1 MERSSSKAERLLQLE
16 QLLLAFPDGL
26 HKAEIARRLGVHRAT
41 AGRYIEEVSRRI
53 PIWQDSNLFGI
64 ERDHYLTQVR
74 LTIHESMAM
83 HLAARLMA
91 TRTDKHNPHAAS
103 ALRKLGYSLRRIAPL
118 VSQHLAASA
127 DVMDDEAQRH
137 DPVYLEVLET
147 LTRAWSQGRMVH
159 LWHRHGSGRVYDY
172 DFAPYFIEPYAVGQ
186 TTHVI
191 GWRKPP
197 GAVRTFKLERIQ
209 RIELS
214 TEPYTIPDDFDP
226 RETLADAWG
235 IWYTE
240 AEPVE
245 VVLRFHPRVAHR
257 VQETRWHRNEQTE
270 EQPDGSLLWR
280 ARVAEPQEM
289 LPWIRGW
296 GADVE
301 VVEPKELRERMVGEA
316 RRLAQMYHLGL
327 AAPDNQSGGDEAM
340 DIFQEFLTLPGKTEP
355 RLTIFEH
362 SSDVFHVA
370 LYLLSENESTVRNPH
385 LIKMGALLHDVG
397 KIEQDIRVGK
407 QWKHQPYSTKYL
419 RPLLEHPRLKALLTD
434 NDVDST
440 QVNYD
445 DLLLICEHHHDIPT
459 QPALLRHCPDALLV
473 SVADV
478 MASALESGWLGSIR
492 EMLSAST
499 YIDLNLSLLE
509 NLGLAGGLDGEM
521 HRVDL
526 PGDSVADALLND
538 LIFRDMSKRL
548 PALGLKP
555 ILQKGGSLWVIG
567 DQESLRAFLED
578 YVVNPRTLYESAGL
592 DDGIYEGVLAAMP
605 APGALQPDTIKYL
618 LVNERIARKVALGLV
633 DRKRVRQAL
642 EHFDIS
648 LRNVH
653 ETFGVR
659 GRTVDD
665 KLEAVGE
672 TFRYLVT
679 GAQAAYHYHSWRI
692 PPAGVYE
699 LLIDPADF
707 DTWYAYLR
715 DSRTFVGKAPPA
727 GKERERYIETV
738 VLVSELTDELWHN
751 RVWVDDVAYIAPADL
766 LFRLIAVQT
775 EAAIGEALAILVA
788 RRQTWDW
795 DMLVSAI
802 KARRMAR
809 QMGCLFEVLN
819 REASQLIVPTEAIEP
834 LFAVV
839 QDTVGEAV
847 FTFPLRV
854 SEEGL
859 APGKTPDDYA
869 KIGRRWGIE
878 LLLPRHLIA
887 KVLDDLGV

>member
-1 MERSSSKAERLLQLE
+1 MERATGKAERLLQIE
-16 QLLLAFPDGL
+16 ALLLEYPDGL
-26 HKAEIARRLGVHRAT
+26 SQAEIARRVGVNRSTIYRYLPDLGRFCVYET
-41 AGRYIEEVSRRI
+41 DDGRLAI
-53 PIWQDSNLFGI
+53 D
-64 ERDHYLTQVR
+64 RDHYLMNVR
-74 LTIHESMAM
+74 LTLHESMAL

-91 TRTDKHNPHAAS
+91 TRTDKQNPHAAG
-103 ALRKLGYSLRRIAPL
+103 ALRKLGLALEKLAPR
-118 VSQHLAASA
+118 VAEHLKASA
-127 DVMDDEAQRH
+127 GVMEDQAQRH
-137 DPVYLEVLET
+137 DPVYLHVLET
-147 LTRAWSQGRMVH
+147 LTRAWSDSRVAH
-159 LWHRHGSGRVYDY
+159 LWHRMADGRVFDY

-191 GWRKPP
+191 GWREPP
-197 GAVRTFKLERIQ
+197 GALRTFKLERIQ
-209 RIELS
+209 RIEL
-214 TEPYTIPDDFDP
+214 TDREYTIPEDFDP
-226 RETLADAWG
+226 REKLADAWG

-257 VQETRWHRNEQTE
+257 VRETQWHRSEQVT
-270 EQPDGSLLWR
+270 EQPDGSLIWR
-280 ARVAEPQEM
+280 ARIAEPQEM

-296 GADVE
+296 GGDCE
-301 VVEPKELRERMVGEA
+301 VLEPKELRGQIREET
-316 RRLAQMYHLGL
+316 RRLTRMYHLGL
-327 AAPDNQSGGDEAM
+327 SASNNRLGGKEPM

-370 LYLLSENESTVRNPH
+370 LYLLAENEAAVRNSH
-385 LIKMGALLHDVG
+385 LVKAGALLHDVG
-397 KIEQDIRVGK
+397 KIEQDVRVGK
-407 QWKHQPYSTKYL
+407 QWNHQPYSAKYL
-419 RPLLEHPRLKALLTD
+419 QPLLEHPRMKALLTD
-434 NDVDST
+434 NDVDLA

-459 QPALLRHCPDALLV
+459 QPALLRRCPDALLV

-509 NLGLAGGLDGEM
+509 NLGLDGGLDGEI

-548 PALGLKP
+548 PDHGLKP
-555 ILQKGGSLWVIG
+555 ILQKSGSLWVIG
-567 DQESLRAFLED
+567 NQETLRAFLKD
-578 YVVNPRTLYESAGL
+578 YVVNPRTLYESADL
-592 DDGIYEGVLAAMP
+592 ADEIYAGVLAAMP
-605 APGALQPDTIKYL
+605 APGALSADSIKYL
-618 LVNERIARKVALGLV
+618 LVNERIARKVAQGLV

-642 EHFDIS
+642 EYFDIS

-659 GRTVDD
+659 GRTVAD

-672 TFRYLVT
+672 DLRYLVA
-679 GAQAAYHYHSWRI
+679 GAQAAYHYHAWRI
-692 PPAGVYE
+692 PPAGAYE
-699 LLIDPADF
+699 LLIDVVDF

-727 GKERERYIETV
+727 GKERERYAETV
-738 VLVSELTDELWHN
+738 VLGSELTDELWKS
-751 RVWVDDVAYIAPADL
+751 RVWVNDVAYIAPADL
-766 LFRLIAVQT
+766 IFRLIATQT
-775 EAAIGEALAILVA
+775 EVAVGEALAILVA

-795 DMLVSAI
+795 DVLVSVI
-802 KARRMAR
+802 KVKRMAR
-809 QMGCLFEVLN
+809 QLGCLFEVLN
-819 REASQLIVPTEAIEP
+819 LEADQPVVPVEAIEP

-859 APGKTPDDYA
+859 PPGRVPDEYVA
-869 KIGRRWGIE
+869 IGRRWGLE
-878 LLLPRHLIA
+878 LLLPRYLVA